1 MDDIMIN
8 EARKQVF
15 YDLSSVQNSRLL
27 RSMSAYKTT
36 IIQVLSSY
44 TIPLSQLYAN
54 HVIVLFITMIKFL
67 HVPTAR

>member
-15 YDLSSVQNSRLL
+15 YDLSSVQNSPLL
-27 RSMSAYKTT
+27 RSMSAYKT

-54 HVIVLFITMIKFL
+54 HVIVLFIRMIKFL